1 MLTGGD
7 KLLLGPHE
15 KPCEPGD
22 LLLCFHGGNVL
33 LCSPS
38 KTLPS
43 FALLAPFLAE
53 APAPVPLFCMDGRQ
67 VYALDTQAALLL
79 PPESSLFYQPAG
91 IFRTLPSQAD
101 ALLLIT
107 AWHLIVWYRRN
118 RFCGACGAAMTLSK
132 TERALC
138 CPSCRQ
144 TVYPTI
150 SPAVSVAITDQD
162 RLLLARSAHATF
174 THFSLIAGY
183 TEVGETLEETVA
195 REVMEEVGLKVRNI
209 RYIGSQAW
217 GLSQSEMIG
226 FHAELD
232 GPDKIT
238 IQESEL
244 SDARWFHR
252 QELTPDPD
260 PASLSFTMIEL
271 FRQRKL

>member
-7 KLLLGPHE
+7 KLYLGPHE
-15 KPCEPGD
+15 KPCEPKD

-38 KTLPS
+38 RTLPS
-43 FALLAPFLAE
+43 FAALASFLAE
-53 APAPVPLFCMDGRQ
+53 TPAPVPLFRMGGRQ

-79 PPESSLFYQPAG
+79 RPESSFSYQPAG

-118 RFCGACGAAMTLSK
+118 RFCGACGTAMTLSK

-138 CPSCRQ
+138 CPSCQQ

-162 RLLLARSAHATF
+162 RLLLARNAHAAF
-174 THFSLIAGY
+174 SHFSLIAGY

-209 RYIGSQAW
+209 RYVGSQAW

-232 GPDKIT
+232 GSDVIT
-238 IQESEL
+238 LQESEL
-244 SDARWFHR
+244 SEARWFHR
-252 QELTPDPD
+252 LELEPIPS
-260 PASLSFTMIEL
+260 PISLSFEMIER
-271 FRQRKL
+271 FRRGEL